1 MGIAVVNFRT
11 LANNFLAIVVVI
23 LSRAII
29 NFSFRSK
36 SVNNDGGVV
45 EAVTSIQAKNIKV

>member
-23 LSRAII
+23 LSGAII